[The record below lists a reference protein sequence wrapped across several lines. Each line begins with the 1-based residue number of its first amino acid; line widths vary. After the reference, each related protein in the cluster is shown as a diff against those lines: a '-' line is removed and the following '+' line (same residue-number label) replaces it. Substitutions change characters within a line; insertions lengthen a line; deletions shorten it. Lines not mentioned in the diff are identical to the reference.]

1 MCNYRSNTM
10 KNTIFN
16 DKIINQLKLQKKYLG
31 VGCAV
36 IAQKSGVSE
45 PTINRILSGK
55 HPSAHFSHVLAIA
68 EVLGVDLGARAK
80 DPELMKR
87 EQATKKAKQIMR
99 LVRGNSALEGTATSN
114 DAYKRMINKTVSEL
128 MAGSTRALWAE

>member
-1 MCNYRSNTM
+1 MM
-10 KNTIFN
+10 KNIVSN
-16 DKIINQLKLQKKYLG
+16 EKIINQLKLQKKYLG
-31 VGCAV
+31 VSCAV

-45 PTINRILSGK
+45 PTVNRILSGK

-80 DPELMKR
+80 DPEVMKR
-87 EQATKKAKQIMR
+87 EQAIKKAKQIMK
-99 LVRGNSALEGTATSN
+99 LVRGNSALEATATSQ
-114 DAYKRMINKTVSEL
+114 DTYKRMINKTVNEL